1 MVSHEGIT
9 NLFKRIVEAIK
20 KNEGKFIGVKDLM
33 KELGISRPTLD
44 KCLILLQ
51 WEDIIKITVVGKK
64 KVIALSN
71 EDKLDEFLEKFK
83 EKRMDMWFLNKSD

>member
-1 MVSHEGIT
+1 MVSHEGIA

-71 EDKLDEFLEKFK
+71 EDKLDKFLEKFK
-83 EKRMDMWFLNKSD
+83 EKKMDMWFLNKSD

>member
-83 EKRMDMWFLNKSD
+83 EKEMDMWFLNKSD